1 MFIGLRIRTWQ
12 MGEQLWR
19 EFVATYSE
27 HQSTCRIT
35 LCGVADGD
43 AEPEVEAIANS
54 QCAETL
60 QVCAEMPG
68 GERLPLRCGTLL
80 CHH

>member
-1 MFIGLRIRTWQ
+1 MFIGLHIRTWQ

-19 EFVATYSE
+19 EVVSAYSE
-27 HQSTCRIT
+27 QQSTCRIT

-54 QCAETL
+54 RCAETL
-60 QVCAEMPG
+60 QVCAEMHG
-68 GERLPLRCGTLL
+68 GGRLPLRCGTLL
-80 CHH
+80 RHH